1 MPEEP
6 QDVMEE
12 EQVESQGPS
21 KSKLSLKTL
30 ILIGLP
36 LVMVQA
42 LMAYFI
48 VSNYI
53 EPKLP
58 ETKPRPEDKKSQEA
72 RGEVEKDLSTY
83 ITFPVEDVIVNPA
96 ETAGQRYL
104 SVSIN
109 VYVPEEIGD
118 KISDIEPE
126 IRGVIIERISRKR
139 LDELDDFKDQQILR
153 GEIKED
159 LNVVIKKYFAAKFP
173 DLTIPR
179 VVFHKYTIQ

>member
-1 MPEEP
+1 MPDEP

-12 EQVESQGPS
+12 EQEESQGPS

-53 EPKLP
+53 EPQLP
-58 ETKPRPEDKKSQEA
+58 QTKPRQEDKKTQET
-72 RGEVEKDLSTY
+72 RGEAEIDLSSY
-83 ITFPVEDVIVNPA
+83 VTFLVEDVIVSPA

-109 VYVPEEIGD
+109 VYIPEELEEE
-118 KISDIEPE
+118 ISDIEPE

-153 GEIKED
+153 DEIKDD
-159 LNVVIKKYFAAKFP
+159 LNTVIRRYFASKFP

>member
-1 MPEEP
+1 MPDEP

-12 EQVESQGPS
+12 GVEETREPS
-21 KSKLSLKTL
+21 KTKLSMKTL

-53 EPKLP
+53 EPQLP
-58 ETKPRPEDKKSQEA
+58 EIKPLPEDKETQEI
-72 RGEVEKDLSTY
+72 RGIREEDLSKY

-96 ETAGQRYL
+96 QTGGQRYL

-109 VYVPEEIGD
+109 VYIPEDHEET
-118 KISDIEPE
+118 ISGLEPE

-139 LDELDDFKDQQILR
+139 MDELDDFKDQQILR
-153 GEIKED
+153 EEIKED
-159 LNVVIKKYFAAKFP
+159 LNAVIRKYFANKFP
-173 DLTIPR
+173 KLIIPR

>member
-1 MPEEP
+1 MPDEP
-6 QDVMEE
+6 QEVTEE
-12 EQVESQGPS
+12 EQEEAPGPS

-36 LVMVQA
+36 MIMVQV
-42 LMAYFI
+42 LLAYFI
-48 VSNYI
+48 VSYYI

-58 ETKPRPEDKKSQEA
+58 TIKSRPEDKKTQET
-72 RGEVEKDLSTY
+72 RGETETDLSDY
-83 ITFPVEDVIVNPA
+83 VTFPVEDVIVNPA
-96 ETAGQRYL
+96 ESAGQRYL
-104 SVSIN
+104 SISIN
-109 VYVPEEIGD
+109 VYIPKEIEE
-118 KISDIEPE
+118 KIADVEPE

-153 GEIKED
+153 EEIKDD
-159 LNVVIKKYFAAKFP
+159 LNVIIKKYFSSKFP